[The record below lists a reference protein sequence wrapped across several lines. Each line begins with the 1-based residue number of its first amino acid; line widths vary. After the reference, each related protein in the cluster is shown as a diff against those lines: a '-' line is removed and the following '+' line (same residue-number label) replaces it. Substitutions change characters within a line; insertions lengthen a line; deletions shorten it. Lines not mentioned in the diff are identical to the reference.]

1 MNHPKNSP
9 LWVLA
14 HLDYVAALLLCISAT
29 LLLTACDPERL
40 QYTREL
46 KSEMSEKKPKR
57 VTNAQLNEA
66 VNSWGEQIVAVAEAE
81 LTAKLKQGG
90 DKTELC
96 RLENLPK
103 TTALAERYG
112 LTIGLLGAAD
122 VTNPRFAAKEREV
135 LDAYLYNAE
144 NKLAQQPNIQKIADT
159 LFVYNAAVPA
169 ENTICQTCFG
179 TQKTPLAV
187 WRLAFTKR
195 ELVKRL
201 NLKKK

>member
-1 MNHPKNSP
+1 MINPPKITSFLTLP
-9 LWVLA
+9 VATLLCCGF
-14 HLDYVAALLLCISAT
+14 AALLLTS
-29 LLLTACDPERL
+29 CDPERL

-46 KSEMSEKKPKR
+46 KSEISDKKPKR

-66 VNSWGEQIVAVAEAE
+66 VNSWGEQIVAVAEPE

-90 DKTELC
+90 DKTGLC
-96 RLENLPK
+96 RVESLPK
-103 TTALAERYG
+103 TTALTQRYG

-122 VTNPRFAAKEREV
+122 VTNPRLSAKEREV

-144 NKLAQQPNIQKIADT
+144 NKIKQQPNIQKIADT
-159 LFVYNAAVPA
+159 LFIYNAAVPV
-169 ENTICQTCFG
+169 ESVICQSCFG
-179 TQKTPLAV
+179 AQKTPLAV

>member
-1 MNHPKNSP
+1 MIYPP
-9 LWVLA
+9 TITR
-14 HLDYVAALLLCISAT
+14 VAAFSVTSTWLVCCVVSFS
-29 LLLTACDPERL
+29 LTSCDPERL

-46 KSEMSEKKPKR
+46 KSEISEKKPKR

-66 VNSWGEQIVAVAEAE
+66 VNSWGGQIVAVAEAE
-81 LTAKLKQGG
+81 LTAKIKQGG
-90 DKTELC
+90 DKRGLC
-96 RLENLPK
+96 RVENLPK
-103 TTALAERYG
+103 TEALAQRYG
-112 LTIGLLGAAD
+112 LTIGLLGATD
-122 VTNPRFAAKEREV
+122 VNSPRLAPKEREV

-144 NKLAQQPNIQKIADT
+144 NKLRQQPNIQKIADT
-159 LFVYNAAVPA
+159 IFVYNAAVPA
-169 ENTICQTCFG
+169 ENIICQTCFG

>member
-1 MNHPKNSP
+1 MNRPKKTTRLVP
-9 LWVLA
+9 LGFVTLS
-14 HLDYVAALLLCISAT
+14 LCLSVT
-29 LLLTACDPERL
+29 FLSCDPERL

-66 VNSWGEQIVAVAEAE
+66 VNSWGEQIVAVAQTE
-81 LTAKLKQGG
+81 LIQKLKEGG
-90 DKTELC
+90 DHAALC

-112 LTIGLLGAAD
+112 LTISLLGAAD
-122 VTNPRFAAKEREV
+122 IQNPKLAAKEREV

-144 NKLAQQPNIQKIADT
+144 KKIAQQPNIQKIADT
-159 LFVYNAAVPA
+159 MFVYNAAVPT
-169 ENTICQTCFG
+169 ENAICQTCFG

>member
-1 MNHPKNSP
+1 MNRPSKTRVSRP
-9 LWVLA
+9 F
-14 HLDYVAALLLCISAT
+14 ALSLFLVFS
-29 LLLTACDPERL
+29 LSLTACDPERL

-66 VNSWGEQIVAVAEAE
+66 VNSWGEQIVAVAEVE
-81 LTAKLKQGG
+81 LTAKIKPGG
-90 DKTELC
+90 DQAGLC

-112 LTIGLLGAAD
+112 LSIGLLGAAD
-122 VTNPRFAAKEREV
+122 VTNPRLAAKEREV

-159 LFVYNAAVPA
+159 LFVYNAAVPI
-169 ENTICQTCFG
+169 ENPICQTCFG

>member
-1 MNHPKNSP
+1 MVYLN
-9 LWVLA
+9 
-14 HLDYVAALLLCISAT
+14 YVAT
-29 LLLTACDPERL
+29 LSLFICVTLFSCDPERL
-40 QYTREL
+40 QYTRAL

-90 DKTELC
+90 DQTGLC

-122 VTNPRFAAKEREV
+122 VSNPRLAAKEREV

-144 NKLAQQPNIQKIADT
+144 NKITQQPNIQKIADT
-159 LFVYNAAVPA
+159 LFVYNAAVPTT
-169 ENTICQTCFG
+169 NTICQTCFG

>member
-1 MNHPKNSP
+1 MNRSSKTRVSRSF
-9 LWVLA
+9 
-14 HLDYVAALLLCISAT
+14 ALLLF
-29 LLLTACDPERL
+29 LTFSLSLTSCDPERL

-66 VNSWGEQIVAVAEAE
+66 VNSWGEQIVGVAEAE
-81 LTAKLKQGG
+81 LIAKLKQGG
-90 DKTELC
+90 DKTKLC
-96 RLENLPK
+96 RLENLLK

-112 LTIGLLGAAD
+112 LRISLLGAAD
-122 VTNPRFAAKEREV
+122 VTNPHLAAKEREV

-144 NKLAQQPNIQKIADT
+144 NKLTQQPNIQKIADT

-169 ENTICQTCFG
+169 ENTICQVCFG